1 MPAPAEEGYDSRT
14 PYHHAVAGSLG
25 SASQSNSA
33 CCKLTM
39 SSPIV
44 GWACSLPDDD
54 RREDIAKVEQQQVGH
69 STKSTL
75 SRSCGTH
82 VFRPRQSASDRT
94 ERRCYL
100 GVDVG

>member
-1 MPAPAEEGYDSRT
+1 
-14 PYHHAVAGSLG
+14 
-25 SASQSNSA
+25 
-33 CCKLTM
+33 M

-69 STKSTL
+69 SMMTKSTL

-94 ERRCYL
+94 QSA
-100 GVDVG
+100 GVIWVLMWAKCRGIMSVLRQPILLQKQ